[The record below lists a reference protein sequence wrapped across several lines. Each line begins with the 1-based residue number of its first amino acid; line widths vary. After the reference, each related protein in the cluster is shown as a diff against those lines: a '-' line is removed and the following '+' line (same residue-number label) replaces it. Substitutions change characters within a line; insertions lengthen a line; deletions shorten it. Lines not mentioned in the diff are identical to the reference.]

1 LTLQIGEPPSF
12 SFLAKERL
20 MQRSVPVTV
29 LASASIAI
37 ATLGWV
43 ATSHHDSAR
52 ASSSTPIVASPA
64 ASIVAAAP
72 TAPAPVV
79 TRAHAHHAPA
89 NMPVRTTEAPVAPV
103 AATEVWTPLP
113 SAAPGE
119 AGMRAFYDPE
129 TGTIGGPVQL
139 NSQVESQAPENW
151 QDLLI
156 ETRAADGSP
165 MIDLKG
171 YMQEYMML
179 HISLDGRRTMKCVE
193 DPKKA
198 IQDFAVPS
206 AQSAE
211 K

>member
-1 LTLQIGEPPSF
+1 
-12 SFLAKERL
+12 
-20 MQRSVPVTV
+20 V
-29 LASASIAI
+29 LASVSIAI

-43 ATSHHDSAR
+43 ASSHHDSAS
-52 ASSSTPIVASPA
+52 ASSSTPIVAAPA
-64 ASIVAAAP
+64 ASIVAAP
-72 TAPAPVV
+72 TAPTPVA

-89 NMPVRTTEAPVAPV
+89 SVPVRTTEAPVVPV
-103 AATEVWTPLP
+103 AASEVWTPLP

-119 AGMRAFYDPE
+119 AGMRAFFDPE

-139 NSQVESQAPENW
+139 GTQVESQAPENW
-151 QDLLI
+151 QDLVV

-171 YMQEYMML
+171 YMQDYMML

-211 K
+211 E